1 MNFLAA
7 AAGLLSGIIG
17 AMGMGGG
24 AVLIIY
30 LTVFA
35 DTPQLK
41 AQGIN
46 LIFFIPIA
54 VTAVIVYAIKKQI
67 KWKTVLPV
75 CLGGLLG
82 ASAGI
87 FIGSAVGGTLL
98 GKAFGGCLI
107 VLGLFEIFKRKKST

>member
-7 AAGLLSGIIG
+7 AAGLLSGMIG

-35 DTPQLK
+35 DMPQLK

-54 VTAVIVYAIKKQI
+54 VVAVIVYAVKKQI

-75 CLGGLLG
+75 CAGGLLG
-82 ASAGI
+82 AWAGI
-87 FIGSAVGGTLL
+87 FIGSAAGGTLL
-98 GKAFGGCLI
+98 GKAFGGCLAA
-107 VLGLFEIFKRKKST
+107 LGLFEVFRPKKNT